1 MTDRSPTP
9 PGKNYRA
16 QLAKVLLGESTVA
29 SIEENTPKKCMSVE
43 DWLLRDHQRN
53 ALRYDVESIK
63 RCVDR
68 LYLGL
73 CVAIGLLVSMFALL
87 LLLLWLSR

>member
-1 MTDRSPTP
+1 MTEANPTP
-9 PGKNYRA
+9 PDMSYQKELRKA
-16 QLAKVLLGESTVA
+16 LSGESTVA
-29 SIEENTPKKCMSVE
+29 SIKEATPKKHMSVE

-73 CVAIGLLVSMFALL
+73 CIAIGLLVSVFALL